1 MFYHP
6 TQSYATP
13 PLSNG
18 DATYAGPTQMNGTT
32 YAKLTQTYTAPFN
45 PELNAANYAGST
57 QPYVIPPL
65 QEPLLASPIRATTT
79 NGYASGPQPAQP
91 KATEQHVS
99 ITLNLI
105 SCTPLTYAQ
114 TPLPEPSISFPS
126 WPTPLP
132 QSFTPVPTKVLSNGK
147 DRHFKQD
154 SNQRATSH
162 INTVNS
168 APSQTRPRANTSRK
182 TVEQHRRDAMK
193 RDGVYSAPVPQA
205 FAAPNTSVPPFAAVD
220 LANAIDSLSVSRL
233 HSVFTTF

>member
-6 TQSYATP
+6 TQSYVIS

-18 DATYAGPTQMNGTT
+18 DATYAGPTQMNGST
-32 YAKLTQTYTAPFN
+32 YTNLTQTYVAPSN
-45 PELNAANYAGST
+45 PELKAANYAGST

-99 ITLNLI
+99 ITLNLTG
-105 SCTPLTYAQ
+105 CTRLIYAQ
-114 TPLPEPSISFPS
+114 PPLPEPSINFPS

-154 SNQRATSH
+154 SNRRATNQ
-162 INTVNS
+162 INTANS
-168 APSQTRPRANTSRK
+168 APSQMRPRANTGRK
-182 TVEQHRRDAMK
+182 TVEQHRRDTMT
-193 RDGVYSAPVPQA
+193 RDGVYSAPVPQS
-205 FAAPNTSVPPFAAVD
+205 FAAPNTSGPPFVAVD
-220 LANAIDSLSVSRL
+220 LANPINSLSVSCFRG
-233 HSVFTTF
+233 VFTTF